1 MRKRHINEFLK
12 TQLANSGRAAGFGI
26 TYDDY
31 SENSYGGYRNISA
44 GQVKTLYDFMTT
56 EERVKLNGPV
66 KIYRL
71 KARKRGKKNERNS
84 KCVQDSTA
92 RNIIIIGDFIT

>member
-12 TQLANSGRAAGFGI
+12 TQLANSGRAAGIGI

-44 GQVKTLYDFMTT
+44 GPVKTPYDFMTT
-56 EERVKLNGPV
+56 EERAKLNGPI
-66 KIYRL
+66 KTYRV
-71 KARKRGKKNERNS
+71 RGIS
-84 KCVQDSTA
+84 SG
-92 RNIIIIGDFIT
+92 IGINQ

>member
-12 TQLANSGRAAGFGI
+12 TRLANYGRAAGIGI

-44 GQVKTLYDFMTT
+44 GPVKTPYDFMTA
-56 EERVKLNGPV
+56 EERARLNGPI
-66 KIYRL
+66 KTYRL
-71 KARKRGKKNERNS
+71 NARKENEQ
-84 KCVQDSTA
+84 C
-92 RNIIIIGDFIT
+92 